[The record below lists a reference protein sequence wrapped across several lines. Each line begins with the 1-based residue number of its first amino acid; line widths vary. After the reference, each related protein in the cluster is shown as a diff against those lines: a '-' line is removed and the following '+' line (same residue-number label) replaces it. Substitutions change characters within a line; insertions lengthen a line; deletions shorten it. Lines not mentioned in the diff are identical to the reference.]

1 MGASHGCVPASE
13 FIVGRL
19 TVRKDI
25 VSKLPQIQETIKS
38 RLQKPAEQGAVSVV
52 TDLWSDNVVSR
63 SYLDVTLFW
72 VEESGPDNRIW
83 SLKCAMYNIRMQIFS

>member
-1 MGASHGCVPASE
+1 LDGLPSTRILLASYP
-13 FIVGRL
+13 
-19 TVRKDI
+19 K
-25 VSKLPQIQETIKS
+25 IQETIKS
-38 RLQKPAEQGAVSVV
+38 SLQKPAEQGAVSVV
-52 TDLWSDNVVSR
+52 TDLWSDNIVSR